1 MARRRWLFGAASAVL
16 LAAEIAIGLW
26 VRDRFVRPYLGDVLV
41 VMLLYCLIRTV
52 IPRGCPWL
60 SAAIFLFAVGVEFSQ
75 MLPLCDLLHI
85 THPLLRTLMG
95 TSFAV
100 GDLWA
105 YLAGNLLTGLADLFL
120 WSRDRRDP
128 S

>member
-26 VRDRFVRPYLGDVLV
+26 VRDDFVRPYLGDFLV
-41 VMLLYCLIRTV
+41 VILLYCLIRTA

-60 SAAIFLFAVGVEFSQ
+60 SAAIFFFAVGVEFSQ
-75 MLPLCDLLHI
+75 MLPLCDVLHI

-100 GDLWA
+100 GDLLA
-105 YLAGNLLTGLADLFL
+105 YFAGNLLTGVADLCL
-120 WSRDRRDP
+120 RRRDKRENA
-128 S
+128 